1 MCFDSLEGELT
12 YSPDE
17 LTFSRGKV
25 RRGALDA
32 SIELALELDD
42 WGFVPESTW
51 SADVSLEATPV
62 DALQQFL
69 RSPYPVRG
77 QLSGQ
82 FHGRGTRAAPTV
94 TGLFDLA
101 NGDAT
106 ELRLIGCGGNLI

>member
-1 MCFDSLEGELT
+1 
-12 YSPDE
+12 
-17 LTFSRGKV
+17 V

-69 RSPYPVRG
+69 RSPIRCAGNCPGNFMGVARERRLRLPG
-77 QLSGQ
+77 FSILPME
-82 FHGRGTRAAPTV
+82 T
-94 TGLFDLA
+94 L
-101 NGDAT
+101 T